1 MSFFAR
7 LREAAGPDWTA
18 YVEHSFV
25 RQMQDGTLPQPAF
38 RHYLVQDYLF
48 LIQFA
53 RAYALAIYKSPT
65 LGDMR
70 HALAGVKA
78 ILDMEMDLHV
88 ELCAGWGLSR
98 EDLERAREEDNVQN
112 LSHILRLRRFP
123 LF

>member
-25 RQMQDGTLPQPAF
+25 RQMQDGTLPQAAF

-88 ELCAGWGLSR
+88 ELCVGWGL
-98 EDLERAREEDNVQN
+98 
-112 LSHILRLRRFP
+112 
-123 LF
+123 